1 MQVQSGMGGLM
12 TSVRKSKKQ
21 KALVPKLPL
30 SRTIPPLPVAPSS
43 PTSVPLYQGQQ
54 RDITAGDRP
63 QFATAVPQLS
73 SLPSRDRDLKDIAS
87 RVTSPSD
94 SSESGLSSSR
104 SSKGLKQPRARGSK
118 DKPASQMKVVGNTKN
133 SQPQLG
139 SFEAPVARSTVGTK
153 ESMEQSRILRV
164 KNWDST
170 STNTWAEQSSGNPLG
185 RSWNEID
192 PLELQK
198 GPRTESREHR
208 AYLHKSNHLENLRPS
223 SQKGTEGSD
232 NISKKAT
239 SRPENAASIARQASR
254 DMEKPTRHQRSREME
269 DDMPHMIKFDTL
281 GHNRAPSSEISV
293 SPTKADRALAWKL
306 QNEEMFGHVDQELA
320 WKLQNEELYGVSG
333 PPKYSPPRKQSSS
346 KLSQLPPRAPLA
358 RPNKSKESPGIV
370 TEDRSSAWNPGHEEN
385 PTSWSTMTK
394 EGVTSSLVMPLD
406 GSETAG
412 HVNTRISE
420 KTSNSSDQACLSNA
434 PTEISHLSDQSF
446 ICQNLSHLTQEY
458 HPRKI

>member
-1 MQVQSGMGGLM
+1 M

-43 PTSVPLYQGQQ
+43 PTSVPLYQSQQ
-54 RDITAGDRP
+54 RDISNTVGERP
-63 QFATAVPQLS
+63 QFTTAIPQLS
-73 SLPSRDRDLKDIAS
+73 SLPTRDRDLKDMNS

-118 DKPASQMKVVGNTKN
+118 DKSASQMKVVSNTKN

-139 SFEAPVARSTVGTK
+139 SFEAAVARSTVGPK
-153 ESMEQSRILRV
+153 EGGSMEQSRILRV
-164 KNWDST
+164 KNWDKT
-170 STNTWAEQSSGNPLG
+170 STNNWAEQSSGNPLG
-185 RSWNEID
+185 RSWNDID

-223 SQKGTEGSD
+223 LQKGTEGSD
-232 NISKKAT
+232 NIVKKAT
-239 SRPENAASIARQASR
+239 SKPENAASIARQAYR
-254 DMEKPTRHQRSREME
+254 DVEKPTRHHHSREME
-269 DDMPHMIKFDTL
+269 DDMPNMIKFNTL

-320 WKLQNEELYGVSG
+320 WKLQNEKLYGVSG

-370 TEDRSSAWNPGHEEN
+370 TEDRSSAWNPGHEQN

-420 KTSNSSDQACLSNA
+420 KTSNSSDQACLSNTPTA
-434 PTEISHLSDQSF
+434 PSHLADKL
-446 ICQNLSHLTQEY
+446 IVNQNLSSPIQGY
-458 HPRKI
+458 YNRM